1 MITNYPPQPNTI
13 SDLDLLIKNN
23 QWSPAWDRGLLDLT
37 EKHAELW
44 LRLAEEIWEAALLDI
59 SEDEI
64 PEDNLEKQK
73 DGKEHCKYSSD
84 TQIARIL
91 IGLESPCKRTPTP
104 IEQDDFGQITCTACT
119 IPGERMSTRRDIRLI
134 YLKIIKCGKEN
145 NFWELCLPSYPVLIK
160 RPTPRIQLNNLNY
173 LRQAR
178 EVRHTFINR
187 LKENSADIEKDR
199 TSSCL
204 LSAILFGGIVEKE
217 AIEAIVK
224 SINEPLVHSASGLWI
239 DLDLYP
245 NNPVRNRTHRFWPDP
260 ITTSLWLTLNNS
272 SESPENILEN
282 LQTFLLKILNHQPPS
297 LSMLIKGVAQE
308 LSLELPEVLVH
319 IATGQ
324 TITHPIKKERL
335 CTIQNIEDYSI
346 STQKVQI
353 SSLVNNKLEI
363 HDTRAPEKIK
373 DDPLLDLIA
382 PPGMSELR
390 EAVRHKNIRKMK
402 NSLNQLINHVS
413 ERPPIIDH
421 LAKWLINLPTNPRAS
436 TRQWMFGLIGSRL
449 VSLCENDDP
458 SIYDDDEIENIYFNV
473 IADANSASHRRGMR
487 YALSSFHQYLMK
499 GQTLAKPSILKELDN
514 IEVSSRIITHEEYQ
528 QSLKLLGNPTPSNN
542 DPLWLEASQIILILL
557 FRLGLRRRE
566 LILLPLHDIH
576 GDKHIEILIRP
587 HSERE
592 LKTANALRTLLL
604 NGFLEEN
611 ELEIVRKWLKKRRK
625 DENITNKSPY
635 FFALIH
641 NDIQLISET
650 TIINRIVDILRAV
663 TNDNEIHI
671 HHLRHSFASWYAI
684 SLIGYVAEDNFES
697 WKNLPDTKKWLK
709 TFPEIINNLY
719 PNEAPQHNLIYLLST
734 LLGHSTPAISME
746 HYIHGLDQILGN
758 AVWRFFSIETKE
770 INPQCFDI
778 PLRTYQRWSTGGW
791 SSILENL
798 SKKNTSRCLRS
809 PKIDK
814 DTITLNE
821 QDKLFNRYYQIWETL
836 KIINDNNLS
845 TEDEELNSRYKVED
859 LRKWHVFSNKLY
871 EMGLINKAYPTFP
884 QGKKSKIVIKEYADK
899 FQLLSKKDNG
909 EDVLIAL
916 LKLWGKYK
924 IKNRGAVRFTKKND
938 ALKYKES
945 LLSLGIPWSQI
956 QFTWIG
962 SSFNKNKEK
971 KYKSEWRKEL
981 LIPKRIKI
989 KTQSIDN
996 NRPLDKTQGYMD
1008 IKIINKD
1015 DLEKLTLRSSA
1026 EFHWI
1031 VCMAIIDGYDKLPN

>member
-1 MITNYPPQPNTI
+1 MITNYPPLPKTM

-59 SEDEI
+59 SEDEV

-91 IGLESPCKRTPTP
+91 IGLGSPCKRTPTP
-104 IEQDDFGQITCTACT
+104 SEQDDFGQITCTACT

-134 YLKIIKCGKEN
+134 YLKIIKYGKDKN
-145 NFWELCLPSYPVLIK
+145 MWDLCLPSYPVLIK
-160 RPTPRIQLNNLNY
+160 RPTPRIQLNNLKH
-173 LRQAR
+173 LHQAR
-178 EVRHTFINR
+178 EVRHTFINI
-187 LKENSADIEKDR
+187 LKENSAYIENDR
-199 TSSCL
+199 TSACL
-204 LSAILFGGIVEKE
+204 LSAILFGGIVERE
-217 AIEAIVK
+217 VIEALTK

-260 ITTSLWLTLNNS
+260 ITTSLWLTLNNGN
-272 SESPENILEN
+272 ESPENILKN
-282 LQTFLLKILNHQPPS
+282 LQTFLFKILNHQPPS
-297 LSMLIKGVAQE
+297 LSILIKGVAQE

-324 TITHPIKKERL
+324 TITHPVKKERL

-346 STQKVQI
+346 STQRDQI

-390 EAVRHKNIRKMK
+390 EAVRNKNIRKMK

-413 ERPPIIDH
+413 ERPTIIDH

-528 QSLKLLGNPTPSNN
+528 QSLKLLGKPTPSNN
-542 DPLWLEASQIILILL
+542 DPLWLEACQIILILL

-566 LILLPLHDIH
+566 LLLLPLHDIH
-576 GDKHIEILIRP
+576 GDKYIEILIRP

-604 NGFLEEN
+604 NGFLEDN
-611 ELEIVRKWLKKRRK
+611 ELEIVRKWLKKRK
-625 DENITNKSPY
+625 NDENITNKSNY
-635 FFALIH
+635 FFALVH
-641 NDIQLISET
+641 SDIQLISET
-650 TIINRIVDILRAV
+650 TIINRIVDVLRAV

-684 SLIGYVAEDNFES
+684 SLIGYVAEENFES
-697 WKNLPDTKKWLK
+697 WAILPDTQKWLRK
-709 TFPEIINNLY
+709 FPEIINNLY

-734 LLGHSTPAISME
+734 LLGHATPAISME

-758 AVWRFFSIETKE
+758 AIWRFFSIENKK
-770 INPQCFDI
+770 IHPQCFDI
-778 PLRTYQRWSTGGW
+778 DSLRTYQRWSKGGW
-791 SSILENL
+791 PLIIDRL
-798 SKKNTSRCLRS
+798 SKNNPKRCLIN
-809 PKIDK
+809 PKTNAK
-814 DTITLNE
+814 NPPSSN
-821 QDKLFNRYYQIWETL
+821 QDQLFNHYYQIWETL
-836 KIINDNNLS
+836 KTINDSNLS
-845 TEDEELNSRYKVED
+845 IDNENLSSRHKMEDIKKWFTNSNELHTKGFISK
-859 LRKWHVFSNKLY
+859 S
-871 EMGLINKAYPTFP
+871 YPTFP
-884 QGKKSKIVIKEYADK
+884 LGDMRKTRIMEYANK
-899 FQLLSKKDNG
+899 IQLLAEKDNG
-909 EDVLIAL
+909 QDTLTTFLVLW
-916 LKLWGKYK
+916 KKYK
-924 IKNRGAVRFTKKND
+924 IKGKGVVRFTNTND
-938 ALKYKES
+938 ALIYKEC
-945 LLSLGIPWSQI
+945 LLNIGVPWKQI
-956 QFTWIG
+956 NFTWIG
-962 SSFNKNKEK
+962 SRFNKNKEK
-971 KYKSEWRKEL
+971 FYKSEWRKEL
-981 LIPKRIKI
+981 NIPKSIKI
-989 KTQSIDN
+989 LTNSIN
-996 NRPLDKTQGYMD
+996 NDRPLDKTKGYMD
-1008 IKIINKD
+1008 IKIINND
-1015 DLEKLTLRSSA
+1015 DLEKSPLKSST
-1026 EFHWI
+1026 EFQWLIWI
-1031 VCMAIIDGYDKLPN
+1031 AMIEQQGNQ